1 MKLSIA
7 ELQKVGAFCGE
18 PVEREITWAQGEE
31 EFTAT
36 VYVRRMS
43 YKTTVSDLQNS
54 KDGSG
59 QVLAGRIASCICDET
74 GAPVFSVA
82 DITGD
87 ADPQRGPLDNN
98 LTMALLAVIGEV
110 NGLGKQGPK
119 QTE

>member
-7 ELQKVGAFCGE
+7 ELQKINAFCGE
-18 PVEREITWAQGEE
+18 PVEKEITWAQGED

-74 GAPVFSVA
+74 GAPVFTVA

-87 ADPQRGPLDNN
+87 ADPHRGPLNNN
-98 LTMALLAVIGEV
+98 LTMALLTVIGEV
-110 NGLGKQGPK
+110 NGLGKPEPQAD
-119 QTE
+119 